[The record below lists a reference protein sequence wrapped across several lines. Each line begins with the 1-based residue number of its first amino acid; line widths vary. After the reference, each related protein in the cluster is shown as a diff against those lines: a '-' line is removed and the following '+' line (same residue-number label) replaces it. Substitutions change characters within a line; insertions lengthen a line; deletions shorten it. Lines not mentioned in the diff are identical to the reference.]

1 MQCIIDTREHK
12 IKKYF
17 EKSKVKNHITSENL
31 DIGDIVFKYN
41 NNILLLIER
50 KTMEDLGSSIRDGRH
65 KEQKFRI
72 MNANIPLVNT
82 LFIIEGSLQDL
93 SFGNIKKNTLQG
105 SILNTMY
112 RDGIKVYRTL
122 DIKETCYFIQR
133 FLEKF
138 IKDGTKNISLL
149 LPNQQLLQ
157 ENPNINYID
166 VKKVKK
172 KNNLTPEVFN
182 QLVLLQIPGVSNNIV
197 ERIFQDYTSIK
208 HILDSYYQ
216 IDKLDI
222 DTDKKTKQK
231 KLMLSLL
238 EMDISNQKK
247 RKIGKVISTRIYD
260 FLCFN

>member
-1 MQCIIDTREHK
+1 
-12 IKKYF
+12 
-17 EKSKVKNHITSENL
+17 
-31 DIGDIVFKYN
+31 
-41 NNILLLIER
+41 
-50 KTMEDLGSSIRDGRH
+50 
-65 KEQKFRI
+65 
-72 MNANIPLVNT
+72 
-82 LFIIEGSLQDL
+82 
-93 SFGNIKKNTLQG
+93 
-105 SILNTMY
+105 MY

-231 KLMLSLL
+231 K
-238 EMDISNQKK
+238 NQEPLK
-247 RKIGKVISTRIYD
+247 T
-260 FLCFN
+260 L